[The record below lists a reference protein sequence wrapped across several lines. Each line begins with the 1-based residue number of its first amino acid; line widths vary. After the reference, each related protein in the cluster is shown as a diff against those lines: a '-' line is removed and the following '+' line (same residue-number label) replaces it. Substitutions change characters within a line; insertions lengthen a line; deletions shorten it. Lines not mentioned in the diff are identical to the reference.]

1 MSISDWSSDVCSS
14 DLTGMSTLLGGWGC
28 AVATAAGFEEAVA
41 AFADGEAP
49 DVILVDYHLDD
60 GETGD
65 AVIERLHGH
74 FGRAGPSVML
84 SAEDRKSVV
93 SGKSVSVRGDL
104 GGSRS
109 MKKQDCV
116 SRPQCAT

>member
-1 MSISDWSSDVCSS
+1 MRGRKVLVVANERAIQ
-14 DLTGMSTLLGGWGC
+14 TGMSTLLGGWGC

-65 AVIERLHGH
+65 AVSERRHGH
-74 FGRAGPSVML
+74 FGRAVPSVMI
-84 SAEDRKSVV
+84 SADRGEALKARMDGWGIALL
-93 SGKSVSVRGDL
+93 GKPVKPAQLRAL
-104 GGSRS
+104 LRT
-109 MKKQDCV
+109 MLK
-116 SRPQCAT
+116 

>member
-1 MSISDWSSDVCSS
+1 MRGLKVLVVDNERAIQ
-14 DLTGMSTLLGGWGC
+14 TGMSTLLGGWGC

-65 AVIERLHGH
+65 AVIERLHGP
-74 FGRAGPSVML
+74 FGRRSEERRV
-84 SAEDRKSVV
+84 
-93 SGKSVSVRGDL
+93 GKE
-104 GGSRS
+104 
-109 MKKQDCV
+109 CV
-116 SRPQCAT
+116 SPCRSRWSPDH

>member
-1 MSISDWSSDVCSS
+1 MRGRKVLVVANERAIQ
-14 DLTGMSTLLGGWGC
+14 TGMSTLLGGWGC

-74 FGRAGPSVML
+74 FGRAVPSVMI
-84 SAEDRKSVV
+84 SADRGEALKARMDGWGIAQIGRAHVCTPV
-93 SGKSVSVRGDL
+93 TNAHLV
-104 GGSRS
+104 
-109 MKKQDCV
+109 
-116 SRPQCAT
+116 

>member
-74 FGRAGPSVML
+74 FGRAVPSVMI
-84 SAEDRKSVV
+84 SADRGEAMTARMDGWGIALL
-93 SGKSVSVRGDL
+93 GKPGKPARLQGW
-104 GGSRS
+104 RRTRR
-109 MKKQDCV
+109 K
-116 SRPQCAT
+116 